1 MSARSHTQKRPARM
15 VRFVGRMLAGL
26 FLLVSVCVGG
36 GLLWVR
42 TSHGERVLLENLLPV
57 VNSSLAA
64 QGLKVHANSLSGP
77 LPLAVQVQDVRV
89 HDKHGEFFQ
98 ADALSFRVA
107 LAPLFG
113 GTLLVEE
120 VAALGPRLARLP
132 DLPPAPEPVES
143 TPPVMQVLLPVTVRI
158 DSLRIQEANI
168 PAELAGF
175 AGDNGTGAEPATT
188 PGLARPL
195 FVNVDGSAVFAKGIL
210 TAAATLGLRLEPTPS
225 AGATPG
231 LVQGG
236 FAATLTAK
244 PVRVDISSAER
255 NTVGLEALLSVK
267 TRELEESLHL
277 RLEAETNN
285 AQAKLSALSL
295 EGMGLT
301 LAATGFSY
309 WPEGVSPA
317 TEEFQ
322 GERAT
327 AETPKDGVLPFGV
340 NMRLHGEKGWLQRAE
355 RLAGTSLA
363 DLAAVADPLDIALRT
378 EDKAGETRLVLE
390 RLHAGTI
397 EGAGDFSLAESGGD
411 PLGEFALEGTLAL
424 KLANIGAFAP
434 APKAGAGPATNLSGP
449 LKINLAVD
457 GIVPNLATQ
466 ASGNAGPSPVPALL
480 ERLKTR
486 LTVESPRL
494 ETAGGP
500 LEALRAE
507 LVTTVAS
514 LEAGRVDAGGSL
526 RFAAREGTVGNASV
540 QADWQISLPPV
551 TEKGQYDAS
560 GLVSVSGLGLHAF
573 GMQASGNLR
582 THLGPELLNAALA
595 AQQAGSPDGTGA
607 EIPAATLPGEPA
619 ASPLDAGNARDI
631 LAGLVMPAGLWL
643 EGDFSL
649 QIADW
654 APLSGLAGTA
664 IHGQGASVAVRL
676 ASQGGAE
683 GGSQAISLDARLAS
697 LAMPANGIS
706 MDEAQINAEAT
717 VPFREGIPSLKL
729 DAATGPGEA
738 GGLAWKEIRATIG
751 GDGRQGEFSANVVQD
766 VTRPQGNRSRSGLAK
781 EGKKQVQTS
790 TAASGK
796 TTGNKAGKASKDDKR
811 STAPGRASWNRQ
823 ELLSLSGTYDWTV
836 PELVVQT
843 LAAHAPDNGQD
854 MAALRLRQPM
864 RVSLVDGISV
874 TGADIEFFPSG
885 TVQADMQA
893 GQRGIAAKLF
903 VGDLPL
909 DIVRRLSGAD
919 VPAGTLHAGLD
930 ASFGSREHPA
940 DPQATVRVEV
950 RLDEAGATFEEHGK
964 VRMRADADGAVNTRA
979 GRGRDSAQGT
989 ARSAEGQVESV
1000 SVQKAVATHPGASV
1014 AHPAGKVSKGS
1025 RIPPAVADAGAQFP
1039 SDTPEIALEAAIQ
1052 RQGGRL
1058 VFTGGASLAL
1068 AGEGVA
1074 VPSGKSSGMAPGG
1087 LKSETS
1093 ELAKPLTFTV
1103 PLLVVDG
1110 MPQPDMQAPFKA
1122 ALVWSGRVEK
1132 LWHLALKPDM
1142 EFSGVAQCDLAV
1154 SGTLAKPKTAG
1165 TAYLAGGRFHDKSQ
1179 SVLLT
1184 DIQLEARASG
1194 TKDYF
1199 LALTATDGRQGTFG
1213 LEGKLE
1219 LNEVPEFAIR
1229 GQARH
1234 LSPLNRDDVDL
1245 TFSGRFGASGSVL
1258 APKITAAVIVE
1269 RGEVALPS
1277 LNGPGVRTL
1286 EISDNRDEKPV
1297 ISNYGPVC
1305 DITVDIP
1312 GRFNV
1317 RGFGLDSEWEGSMT
1331 VTGPLSE
1338 PELNGFL
1345 RPVRGFLELLSKPFA
1360 FSGGQIAFAG
1370 GTRINPGLDLELTYT
1385 GSDDIEAVIKTGG
1398 TLQRPSLELQ
1408 SRPPLPQDEV
1418 LSRVLFGKS
1427 VSQLSRFEALQ
1438 LANGMRELAGFGE
1451 GGFSP
1456 LTAMRR
1462 TVGLDVLRIGGGS
1475 SGEGRRQDSGLSGM
1489 ENLTGPTGPGGGNA
1503 DDGGLPSLEAGKYI
1517 TDNIFIGIEQGATPE
1532 STGVRVEIEL
1542 FPSVTVQGRT
1552 TSISSQAGVG
1562 WKMDY

>member
-1 MSARSHTQKRPARM
+1 MNARNRTQSKTGS
-15 VRFVGRMLAGL
+15 VLRFVGRMLAGL
-26 FLLVSVCVGG
+26 LLLVMVCVGG

-64 QGLKVHANSLSGP
+64 QGLKVHAKSLSGP
-77 LPLAVQVQDVRV
+77 LPFSVRVEDVRV
-89 HDKHGEFFQ
+89 HDRHGEFFQ
-98 ADALSFRVA
+98 ADALSFRMA

-113 GTLLVEE
+113 GTVLVEE

-132 DLPPAPEPVES
+132 EIPPSPEPVES
-143 TPPVMQVLLPVTVRI
+143 TPPVMQALLPVTVRL
-158 DSLRIQEANI
+158 DALRVKEASI
-168 PAELAGF
+168 PAELAGL
-175 AGDNGTGAEPATT
+175 AGNNAGPETAPA

-195 FVNVDGSAVFAKGIL
+195 RVNIDGSAVFEKGIL
-210 TAAATLGLRLEPTPS
+210 TAAATLGLHLEPTGTTS
-225 AGATPG
+225 AGATPD
-231 LVQGG
+231 LIEGG

-255 NTVGLEALLSVK
+255 NTVGLEALLSIK
-267 TRELEESLHL
+267 TREYEESLRL
-277 RLEAETNN
+277 RLEAETDS
-285 AQAKLSALSL
+285 AQAKLAALSL

-301 LAATGFSY
+301 LAATGFSH
-309 WPEGVSPA
+309 WLAEVSPA
-317 TEEFQ
+317 NAGLQ
-322 GERAT
+322 GERVT
-327 AETPKDGVLPFGV
+327 AETAKNGVLPFGV
-340 NMRLHGEKGWLQRAE
+340 NMRLQGEKGWLQRAE
-355 RLAGTSLA
+355 RFAGVSLA
-363 DLAAVADPLDIALRT
+363 ALGAVADPLDIALRT

-397 EGAGDFSLAESGGD
+397 EGAGDFSLAESGGN
-411 PLGEFALEGTLAL
+411 PQGEFALEGTLAL

-434 APKAGAGPATNLSGP
+434 APKAGEGSAMNLSGP
-449 LKINLAVD
+449 LKVNLAVE
-457 GIVPNLATQ
+457 GIVPNLTTQ
-466 ASGNAGPSPVPALL
+466 ASNNAGPSLVPALL

-486 LTVESPRL
+486 LIVESPRL
-494 ETAGGP
+494 ETPGGP

-540 QADWQISLPPV
+540 QADWQITLPPV
-551 TEKGQYDAS
+551 TETGQYDAPGS
-560 GLVSVSGLGLHAF
+560 VSVSGLGLHAF
-573 GMQASGNLR
+573 GMQASGNLC

-595 AQQAGSPDGTGA
+595 AGQADSAGEAGTETSSTLVPKKAADSP
-607 EIPAATLPGEPA
+607 
-619 ASPLDAGNARDI
+619 SDAGNARDI

-664 IHGQGASVAVRL
+664 IHGQGAAVAVRL

-683 GGSQAISLDARLAS
+683 GGSQGIVLDARLAS
-697 LAMPANGIS
+697 LAMPESGIS
-706 MDEAQINAEAT
+706 MDAAQINAEAA
-717 VPFREGIPSLKL
+717 VPFRAGIPSLKL
-729 DAATGPGEA
+729 DAATGSGEA
-738 GGLAWKEIRATIG
+738 GGMAWKAIRATIG
-751 GDGRQGEFSANVVQD
+751 GDGRQGDFTANVLQD
-766 VTRPQGNRSRSGLAK
+766 VARPQGARSRAALAN

-790 TAASGK
+790 TAAAGK
-796 TTGNKAGKASKDDKR
+796 GAGNKAGKAAKWPGNN
-811 STAPGRASWNRQ
+811 APGRASWNRQ

-950 RLDEAGATFEEHGK
+950 RLDEAGATFEKHGK
-964 VRMRADADGAVNTRA
+964 VRMRADADGTVNTRA
-979 GRGRDSAQGT
+979 GRGRGSVLGTAQDTVMQDDSAAVQG
-989 ARSAEGQVESV
+989 SAESSFKQVASSSNAV
-1000 SVQKAVATHPGASV
+1000 SPPPQGHTALAKGGAN
-1014 AHPAGKVSKGS
+1014 
-1025 RIPPAVADAGAQFP
+1025 FP
-1039 SDTPEIALEAAIQ
+1039 SDTPEIALEAAIL

-1058 VFTGGASLAL
+1058 VFAGGASLAL
-1068 AGEGVA
+1068 TGEGVS
-1074 VPSGKSSGMAPGG
+1074 VPSGNSFGMAPGG
-1087 LKSETS
+1087 AKSGAS

-1122 ALVWSGRVEK
+1122 ALAWSGRVEK

-1142 EFSGVAQCDLAV
+1142 EFSGLAKCDLAV
-1154 SGTLAKPKTAG
+1154 SGTLAKPKTEG
-1165 TAYLAGGRFHDKSQ
+1165 SAYLAGGRFYDKNQ

-1234 LSPLNRDDVDL
+1234 LAPLNRDDVDL

-1312 GRFNV
+1312 GRFHV

-1331 VTGPLSE
+1331 VTGPLAE

-1370 GTRINPGLDLELTYT
+1370 GTRINPGLDLELTYA

-1489 ENLTGPTGPGGGNA
+1489 ENLTGPQGPGGGAA

-1532 STGVRVEIEL
+1532 STGVRVEMEL